1 MNDGAV
7 AGTNGDEGFHLG
19 RLARAGV
26 AIIVFGFFVFVIGIF
41 PSLINLD
48 ITPGI
53 GIFQIFVALVG
64 ITFMTLGAY
73 VYMYTTRH
81 PEAPRRLRHGIG
93 LRLMATG
100 LVFAY
105 AAGLADVLG
114 IGSHPAT
121 PLTRP
126 YFGEWQAAGVVL
138 GVILIVAGILLYS
151 QRPKG

>member
-1 MNDGAV
+1 MNE
-7 AGTNGDEGFHLG
+7 DEGLFLG

-26 AIIVFGFFVFVIGIF
+26 AIIVFGFFIFIIGIF

-53 GIFQIFVALVG
+53 GIFQIFVALIG

-73 VYMYTTRH
+73 VYTFATRH
-81 PEAPRRLRHGIG
+81 RELPRRLRHGIG

-105 AAGLADVLG
+105 TAGLADVLG
-114 IGSHPAT
+114 IGSHPST
-121 PLTRP
+121 PYVRP
-126 YFGEWQAAGVVL
+126 YFGVWQAGGVVL
-138 GVILIVAGILLYS
+138 GVIVIVAGVLLYS